1 MDLIISAGIA
11 LALFICFALGYREGL
26 RLGMR
31 SAKGIEP
38 KPIKSPVATIR
49 DSIAEKKA
57 EAAADEQARVYN
69 AFEQY
74 DGYTD
79 IEREWIKG
87 GGRR

>member
-1 MDLIISAGIA
+1 MELVISVGIA
-11 LALFICFALGYREGL
+11 ILLFLCFALGYSEGL

-38 KPIKSPVATIR
+38 KPIRSPVTVFREAV
-49 DSIAEKKA
+49 AEKKA
-57 EAAADEQARVYN
+57 EVKADAQAKAYD
-69 AFEQY
+69 AFERY

-87 GGRR
+87 GGKR